1 MLWTTGSL
9 SQEGGRALGAQAGE
23 RRSFKGRIYAGP
35 PCGRNAVQY
44 DPGSATIG
52 DLLGTRVPMI
62 VGPELVFGPPQ
73 KSLKKHFRKTFGAN
87 FLDYASSSFRQRLQ
101 QLGQERTDP

>member
-62 VGPELVFGPPQ
+62 VGPELVSGLR
-73 KSLKKHFRKTFGAN
+73 KNHLKNTSVRHWVPI

-101 QLGQERTDP
+101 QLVQ